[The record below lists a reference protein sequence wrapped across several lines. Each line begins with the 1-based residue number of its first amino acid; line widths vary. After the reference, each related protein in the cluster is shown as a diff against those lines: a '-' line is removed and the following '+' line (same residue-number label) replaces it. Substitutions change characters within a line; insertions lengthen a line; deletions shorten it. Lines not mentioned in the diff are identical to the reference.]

1 MNSFFK
7 RYDVRLV
14 GVFLISLVVYLAI
27 AYFFHA
33 PRGYY
38 GTIDAPRF
46 ADPWIAR
53 AETILSGGLLYR
65 DVFTTTPPL
74 TNFLLLPPVIVSQWF
89 GHVNPWATLSFMVYF
104 SLFNLFAAFILLYMA
119 DDRREGYLAALFF
132 LVNPLTFGNT
142 ILRRQ
147 DESVVVFFIALSLF
161 FLLRRR
167 HYAGAISIGL
177 AMCVKLT
184 GAVVWPIAILHTF
197 KWQYFIITPLV
208 FLLIL
213 SPFLALAGQDA
224 MFWDVNQEHAE
235 HPFQFGGVSLG
246 SLWNRFHEEAQ
257 QIPVQ
262 WPSWLF
268 VIGMGITAVF
278 ITWKRFGI
286 LEDLTILI
294 AMTLILSPKL
304 HTGYFSM
311 LALTMAPLVRSYRFA
326 PLYFLFGF
334 LAVVADF
341 YKWPIEDFPIAFWMM
356 VVVLGMIFAIVVR
369 LTRLPE
375 PIPSVETQS

>member
-1 MNSFFK
+1 
-7 RYDVRLV
+7 
-14 GVFLISLVVYLAI
+14 
-27 AYFFHA
+27 
-33 PRGYY
+33 
-38 GTIDAPRF
+38 
-46 ADPWIAR
+46 
-53 AETILSGGLLYR
+53 
-65 DVFTTTPPL
+65 
-74 TNFLLLPPVIVSQWF
+74 
-89 GHVNPWATLSFMVYF
+89 
-104 SLFNLFAAFILLYMA
+104 
-119 DDRREGYLAALFF
+119 
-132 LVNPLTFGNT
+132 
-142 ILRRQ
+142 
-147 DESVVVFFIALSLF
+147 
-161 FLLRRR
+161 
-167 HYAGAISIGL
+167 
-177 AMCVKLT
+177 MCVKLT

-268 VIGMGITAVF
+268 VIGMGATAVF

-286 LEDLTILI
+286 VEDLTILI

-341 YKWPIEDFPIAFWMM
+341 YKWPIENFPIAFWMM
-356 VVVLGMIFAIVVR
+356 VVVLAMIFAIVVR
-369 LTRLPE
+369 LTRPPE